1 MCCNIDTPIQSKIY
15 VLMHLSYLC
24 RNKLILQKL
33 RFMISVFYKLD
44 SAIVGT
50 GKLSLG
56 SSIICTT
63 NLSFKMMFL
72 AQDFFHLN

>member
-1 MCCNIDTPIQSKIY
+1 
-15 VLMHLSYLC
+15 
-24 RNKLILQKL
+24 
-33 RFMISVFYKLD
+33 MISVFYKLD